1 MYVKLNIEDSIAV
14 RINEIPNRKQK
25 PFQDTPYTDVSNQ
38 PLLQK
43 QEKRL
48 SRPWRRWINKNKIA
62 SLVRKILHNKKVSQ
76 DNIRGSESN
85 YDSVSFLHSFFWDF
99 TEIFW
104 RWYLNDN
111 TLTIFE
117 LQKQA
122 EVDILQQHWKH
133 FCGTLVSYHRQMT
146 SEYWQI
152 RQKQWTSSQ
161 IHPFL

>member
-1 MYVKLNIEDSIAV
+1 MKYRTENRSHSKTHLTLTSVISPCYK
-14 RINEIPNRKQK
+14 NRKNV
-25 PFQDTPYTDVSNQ
+25 YHAHDVAGLIKTR
-38 PLLQK
+38 LLLCSERFCTTK
-43 QEKRL
+43 KY
-48 SRPWRRWINKNKIA
+48 
-62 SLVRKILHNKKVSQ
+62 RKTTFV
-76 DNIRGSESN
+76 ESN

-122 EVDILQQHWKH
+122 EVDILQHHWKH
-133 FCGTLVSYHRQMT
+133 FCGTLVTYHRQMT
-146 SEYWQI
+146 LEYWQI